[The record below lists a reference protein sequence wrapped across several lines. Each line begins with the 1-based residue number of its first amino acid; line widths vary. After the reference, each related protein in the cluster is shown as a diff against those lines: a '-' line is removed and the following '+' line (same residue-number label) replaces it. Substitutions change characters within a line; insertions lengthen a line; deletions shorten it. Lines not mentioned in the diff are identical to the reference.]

1 MTDARGFSIS
11 GSANTG
17 WSTGGRVSSTS
28 AGHSDCIQRC
38 FMGKSDHAVNYLGL
52 AESSFR
58 RRLCRCSVCA
68 RGMTRL
74 RGARETNNSFL

>member
-1 MTDARGFSIS
+1 
-11 GSANTG
+11 
-17 WSTGGRVSSTS
+17 
-28 AGHSDCIQRC
+28 
-38 FMGKSDHAVNYLGL
+38 MGKSDNAVNYLSL

-74 RGARETNNSFL
+74 RAARETNNSFL